1 MSDEGRLVAGRY
13 RLAERIGN
21 GAMGVVWRGVDER
34 LNREVA
40 IKQLIL
46 SPLLPADEAEEA
58 VARCLREGR
67 IAAKLHHPNAIGV
80 FDVVDAD
87 GTPWLVME
95 YLPSVSL
102 ASELAEHGTLPV
114 AEVARIGQQIAA
126 ALAAAHAAGIVHRD
140 VKPGNILL
148 GHDGTVKI
156 TDFGISRATD
166 DVTVTKTGLIAGT
179 PAYLSPEVAV
189 GRDPSPASDVY
200 SLGSTLYAAIEGEPP
215 FGLTENTLG
224 LLHAVAAGKINPPQR
239 SGALTPVLVALL
251 AADPEARPSASRVRE
266 MLGAVARGEEP
277 DLPATALVA
286 PVPAGDEST
295 RLVAS
300 PAALGTGT
308 GVRALGTGTGR
319 PVGPPPA
326 RSHRPLMFASAGVA
340 IVIAL
345 GAWLLVRSTGAD
357 DPTNGTTPPPQ
368 APVAT
373 TEVVTTTEATT
384 DAREPTTTVAP
395 TTTAEPTTTT
405 TAVPTTTEPTTTTQP
420 TTSTEPTTSET
431 DPTAEPTTPN
441 PTSNGQPTTTAGQ
454 QKPDTN

>member
-13 RLAERIGN
+13 RLVERIGN

-40 IKQLIL
+40 IKQLVL

-102 ASELAEHGTLPV
+102 ANELADNGPLPV
-114 AEVARIGQQIAA
+114 AEAARIGQQIAA

-251 AADPEARPSASRVRE
+251 AREPEDRPTAARTRE
-266 MLGAVARGEEP
+266 MLAAVARGEDP
-277 DLPATALVA
+277 DVPATALVL
-286 PVPAGDEST
+286 PVDAGDEHT
-295 RLVAS
+295 RMVARPS
-300 PAALGTGT
+300 ELTGT
-308 GVRALGTGTGR
+308 GARAVGTGTGR
-319 PVGPPPA
+319 AVAPVQGK
-326 RSHRPLMFASAGVA
+326 SHRPLMFASAGLA

-345 GAWLLVRSTGAD
+345 GAWLLVRATGAD
-357 DPTNGTTPPPQ
+357 NPPAGTNPPAQNTTTVTQ
-368 APVAT
+368 
-373 TEVVTTTEATT
+373 VVTTTEATT
-384 DAREPTTTVAP
+384 TDEQPTTTVAR
-395 TTTAEPTTTT
+395 TTTEEPVTTT
-405 TAVPTTTEPTTTTQP
+405 TAPTTTEPTTTTEQ
-420 TTSTEPTTSET
+420 TTTTTEPTTTTE
-431 DPTAEPTTPN
+431 EPTPTTSESTATPV
-441 PTSNGQPTTTAGQ
+441 TTTA
-454 QKPDTN
+454 PATN

>member
-46 SPLLPADEAEEA
+46 SPGLPPDEAEEA

-102 ASELAEHGTLPV
+102 AAELSDNGPMEPAE
-114 AEVARIGQQIAA
+114 AARIGQQIAA

-148 GHDGTVKI
+148 GHDGSVKI

-189 GRDPSPASDVY
+189 GRDPSPSSDVF
-200 SLGSTLYAAIEGEPP
+200 SLGSTLYAAVEGEPP
-215 FGLTENTLG
+215 FGLMDNTLG
-224 LLHAVAAGKINPPQR
+224 LLHAVASGKINPPVNA
-239 SGALTPVLVALL
+239 GALTGVLTALL
-251 AADPEARPSASRVRE
+251 ATDPETRPTAARTRE
-266 MLGAVARGEEP
+266 LLAAVGRGEEP
-277 DLPATALVA
+277 ELPATALVL
-286 PVPAGDEST
+286 PVLPDEEST
-295 RLVAS
+295 RLVPAS
-300 PAALGTGT
+300 VGTGS
-308 GVRALGTGTGR
+308 GVRPVAP
-319 PVGPPPA
+319 PVGK
-326 RSHRPLMFASAGVA
+326 SHRPLMFASAGVA
-340 IVIAL
+340 LAIAL
-345 GAWLLVRSTGAD
+345 GAYFLVDTTSANNPPG
-357 DPTNGTTPPPQ
+357 GTTTVVDQPAATSEA
-368 APVAT
+368 APT
-373 TEVVTTTEATT
+373 TEVTSQAQEQ
-384 DAREPTTTVAP
+384 PTTVAP
-395 TTTAEPTTTT
+395 IITTEPTTTT
-405 TAVPTTTEPTTTTQP
+405 TVAPPTTEPTTTTQ
-420 TTSTEPTTSET
+420 TTTTATTTSEPPET
-431 DPTAEPTTPN
+431 TTTP
-441 PTSNGQPTTTAGQ
+441 PITSSEPSATLVEP
-454 QKPDTN
+454 KPPNNN

>member
-102 ASELAEHGTLPV
+102 AAELAERGTLPV

-148 GHDGTVKI
+148 GHDGSVKI

-239 SGALTPVLVALL
+239 SGALTPVLTALL
-251 AADPEARPSASRVRE
+251 AAEPEARPSAVRVRE
-266 MLGAVARGEEP
+266 MLAAVARGEEP
-277 DLPATALVA
+277 ELPPTALVA
-286 PVPAGDEST
+286 PVAPADEAT
-295 RLVAS
+295 RLVAA
-300 PAALGTGT
+300 PAGTGT
-308 GVRALGTGTGR
+308 SVRALGTTGRGR
-319 PVGPPPA
+319 PVAPPPTK
-326 RSHRPLMFASAGVA
+326 SHRPLMFASAGVA
-340 IVIAL
+340 VVIAI
-345 GAWLLVRSTGAD
+345 GAWLLLGNEHEPA
-357 DPTNGTTPPPQ
+357 NGTNDKPTE
-368 APVAT
+368 PVAT
-373 TEVVTTTEATT
+373 TSEAVTTTEVTSEAG
-384 DAREPTTTVAP
+384 APPTTVAR
-395 TTTAEPTTTT
+395 TTTPEPTTTT
-405 TAVPTTTEPTTTTQP
+405 TTAPPTTEPTTTTDP
-420 TTSTEPTTSET
+420 TTSDTEPTTTEPEPT
-431 DPTAEPTTPN
+431 DPTT
-441 PTSNGQPTTTAGQ
+441 PTSQAPATSSAVP
-454 QKPDTN
+454 QKPGTN

>member
-21 GAMGVVWRGVDER
+21 GAMGIVWRGVDER

-95 YLPSVSL
+95 YLPSASL
-102 ASELAEHGTLPV
+102 AGELADNGPLPV

-148 GHDGTVKI
+148 GHDGSVKI

-189 GRDPSPASDVY
+189 GKDPSPASDVY

-215 FGLTENTLG
+215 FGLSENTLG
-224 LLHAVAAGKINPPQR
+224 LLHAVAAGRINPPQR
-239 SGALTPVLVALL
+239 SGALTPVLIALL
-251 AADPEARPSASRVRE
+251 APNPEDRPSAVRVRE
-266 MLGAVARGEEP
+266 MLAAVARGEEP
-277 DLPATALVA
+277 DVPATALVA
-286 PVPAGDEST
+286 PVPAGDDST
-295 RLVAS
+295 RMVARPS
-300 PAALGTGT
+300 ELTGT
-308 GVRALGTGTGR
+308 GARALGTTGSGR
-319 PVGPPPA
+319 PVAPPPVK
-326 RSHRPLMFASAGVA
+326 SHRPLMFASAGVA

-345 GAWLLVRSTGAD
+345 GAWVLVNATGAD
-357 DPTNGTTPPPQ
+357 DQRDGTPLPSRQ
-368 APVAT
+368 PVT
-373 TEVVTTTEATT
+373 TTQVITTTEATT
-384 DAREPTTTVAP
+384 ERQEPTTTVAP
-395 TTTAEPTTTT
+395 RTTQESTTTTEAPTTTETTTTTPPTTTTEPTTDEPTTTTAEPTTSP
-405 TAVPTTTEPTTTTQP
+405 V
-420 TTSTEPTTSET
+420 TTSAANNT
-431 DPTAEPTTPN
+431 
-441 PTSNGQPTTTAGQ
+441 
-454 QKPDTN
+454 